1 MISAIVYTT
10 NTGTTK
16 TYAEMLGEQ
25 IHLPVYAL
33 AEAKKK
39 LEKGTTI
46 LYLGW
51 IMAGSVK
58 GYKEADKYFHIP
70 MVCAVGMGKTG
81 SQTQEIRDRN
91 HIPSS
96 VAVFTLQGSFDR
108 QKLQGIYKLMINV
121 MIKTAGK
128 ALSEKA
134 DRTPEEDEMLDLML
148 HGGSRVSVEHLA
160 GPIRRYRNEQKQG

>member
-1 MISAIVYTT
+1 MSDCFIRHFAGISRKRRKKDDKCNCIYNEYRNNKDIRRDAWRADSL
-10 NTGTTK
+10 TGLC
-16 TYAEMLGEQ
+16 LGRGE
-25 IHLPVYAL
+25 
-33 AEAKKK
+33 
-39 LEKGTTI
+39 
-46 LYLGW
+46 
-51 IMAGSVK
+51 
-58 GYKEADKYFHIP
+58 KEA
-70 MVCAVGMGKTG
+70 G
-81 SQTQEIRDRN
+81 DRN

-108 QKLQGIYKLMINV
+108 QKLHGIYKLMINV

-160 GPIRRYRNEQKQG
+160 GPIRWYRNEQKQG